1 MRVHA
6 IRALGGYKQVENGVE
21 FTHWI
26 LDKNTYSEF
35 WNAKRY
41 VNEEVPRLKKDI
53 SDKDAKIADLEKQLE
68 ESCKIANDN
77 YDYVQK
83 NKEELESVLAEAK
96 KNKKT
101 IDKVLEVCRERANKD
116 RGIKD
121 KKGNSGYV
129 VLVSER
135 TFYKTSKSQG
145 VWLWKTVIQLPFFTE
160 LDFKQM
166 LELWRDDNC
175 RYQYFRDIGIGD
187 YVETDLGYY
196 ELSELSGNCW
206 VRNEFRKNFK
216 SGFWEV
222 TLLHNSEVIL

>member
-35 WNAKRY
+35 WNAKKY

-53 SDKDAKIADLEKQLE
+53 SDKDAIIADLEKQLE
-68 ESCKIANDN
+68 ESCKVANAN

-83 NKEELESVLAEAK
+83 NKEQLESVLAEAK
-96 KNKKT
+96 KNQKT

-196 ELSELSGNCW
+196 DLSKLSGNCW
-206 VRNEFRKNFK
+206 VKDNFRKNFT

-222 TLLHNSEVIL
+222 TLLHNKEVIL

>member
-96 KNKKT
+96 KNQKT

-129 VLVSER
+129 VLVSENI
-135 TFYKTSKSQG
+135 FYKTSKSEG
-145 VWLWKTVIQLPFFTE
+145 LWMWKTVIQLPFFTE

-166 LELWRDDNC
+166 HELWLDDNC

-187 YVETDLGYY
+187 FVKTPLEYD
-196 ELSELSGNCW
+196 ELSKLSGNCW

-222 TLLHNSEVIL
+222 TILHNSEVIL